1 MRWRSPPAPSVC
13 ARIRASFYL
22 AEPSFQNDPGCSR
35 VDVAL
40 GDPALAQA
48 RRPGLLQTIKGLHRG
63 VALVDQLDGQRVAR
77 RERAREA
84 ARAGGGGTLGIIDI
98 IRQAD
103 HQHAGP
109 PLPDHCV
116 DRLPGD
122 AMGPPRDRAR
132 VRGTAAHGVA
142 AGDADAPLTE
152 VEREDDLRRGGARR
166 AYTRGLRLRHY
177 R

>member
-84 ARAGGGGTLGIIDI
+84 ARAGGGGALGVIDI

-103 HQHAGP
+103 HQHGGA
-109 PLPDHCV
+109 PLSDDCV

-122 AMGPPRDRAR
+122 ASGSACERACM
-132 VRGTAAHGVA
+132 RGAAAHGIA
-142 AGDADAPLTE
+142 AGYADAPLPE
-152 VEREDDLRRGGARR
+152 I
-166 AYTRGLRLRHY
+166 
-177 R
+177 